1 MRRAVTSLLGLVA
14 LLVTALIG
22 VVAAPAAF
30 AGGGEGGEQITGLLL
45 FVPEQGDP
53 QRIEG
58 VTITVT
64 AEDGSQIASVQS
76 NAEGAYTVPLPGP
89 GKYTVTLEEGTLP
102 EGVTLRDPDAGSVET
117 VVNPQEQRAVLFAL
131 GEGTRETEGKGEQ
144 AIRLVV
150 EGLLFGLLIALASL
164 GLSLI
169 FGTTGLTNFAHGE
182 IITFGAM
189 MAFLVEVLVPRVP
202 FYDTIAG
209 LPVLSSVGG
218 LAFLLAAVAAVV
230 LTGAFGWVQ
239 DTFFWRVLRRRG
251 TGLIAMMIV
260 SIGLA
265 IFLRYSYQYF
275 FGASTRSYAS
285 YSSQA
290 GLELGPLS
298 IAPRDLVAMGIC
310 VVVLVAVSLALL
322 RTRTGKA
329 TRAVADNPPL
339 AAASGIDVDRVISVV
354 WVIGAALAGLAG
366 VLLGLSQQVNFQMGF
381 QMLLLVFAA
390 VVLGGLGTAW
400 GALVGSLVVG
410 MFVQVSTLVIP
421 AELKN
426 ASALAVLIVI
436 LLVRPQGI
444 LGRAERVG

>member
-117 VVNPQEQRAVLFAL
+117 VVNPQEERAVLFPL

-400 GALVGSLVVG
+400 GALVGSLAVG